1 MPNQVLAKYTPQGRD
16 CDR

>member
-1 MPNQVLAKYTPQGRD
+1 MPNQVLAKYTPQGRN